1 MKRRGVSPVIATV
14 LLVLIAII
22 IAGIVYV
29 WAKNFVG
36 EKTLKFNQ
44 AIELSCPDIKFQA
57 EAFASQNEVNIVNQG
72 NVPLYGMEIS
82 KKGLGSV
89 KNVGK
94 FDSNTISDGET
105 SSLSF
110 PSGTL
115 SAGDQILVVPII
127 IGTQGNTKK
136 AYTCDSSVGQ
146 TITVQA

>member
-94 FDSNTISDGET
+94 FDSNTISD
-105 SSLSF
+105 
-110 PSGTL
+110 
-115 SAGDQILVVPII
+115 
-127 IGTQGNTKK
+127 
-136 AYTCDSSVGQ
+136 
-146 TITVQA
+146 